1 MTVIAM
7 IKNTKTDLIARMTSP
22 DPLTIARKQQATA
35 IDTNNYRSKHK
46 LVLTPIVVSID
57 RRRLLFAGDS

>member
-46 LVLTPIVVSID
+46 PAPVFNGFISVYN
-57 RRRLLFAGDS
+57 G

>member
-46 LVLTPIVVSID
+46 PAPVFNVFIRVYN
-57 RRRLLFAGDS
+57 G

>member
-22 DPLTIARKQQATA
+22 DPLTIARKKQATA

-46 LVLTPIVVSID
+46 PAPVFNGFIRVYN
-57 RRRLLFAGDS
+57 G